1 MRKSKPK
8 KRILLPDP
16 KFNDPYVTRFINN
29 LMYDGKKTVAFRIFY
44 DSLDIVAEKMKNAE
58 KSPLEIWKQALDNIT
73 PHVEVKSRRV
83 GGATFQ
89 VPLEIRPDRKVSI
102 SMKNLILFA
111 RKRTGH
117 SMAEK
122 LAAEVMAAYN
132 NKAAHT
138 RKKRIPTVWLKPTRL
153 LPISG
158 SDNR

>member
-1 MRKSKPK
+1 MRKAKPK

-29 LMYDGKKTVAFRIFY
+29 LMFDGKKTVAFRIFY
-44 DSLDIVAEKMKNAE
+44 DSLDIVGDKMKNVE
-58 KSPLEIWKQALDNIT
+58 KTPLEIWKQALENIT

-102 SMKNLILFA
+102 SMKNLVFFA

-132 NKAAHT
+132 NEGGAFKKKEDTHRMAEANKAFAHF
-138 RKKRIPTVWLKPTRL
+138 RW
-153 LPISG
+153 
-158 SDNR
+158 

>member
-1 MRKSKPK
+1 MRKAKPK

-16 KFNDPYVTRFINN
+16 KFNDPYVTRFINK
-29 LMYDGKKTVAFRIFY
+29 LMYSGKKTVAFRIFY
-44 DSLDIVAEKMKNAE
+44 DSLDIVADKMKSAE
-58 KSPLEIWKQALDNIT
+58 KTPLEIWKQALDNIT

-111 RKRTGH
+111 RKRSGR

-132 NKAAHT
+132 QEGGAFKKKEDTHRMAEANKAFAHF
-138 RKKRIPTVWLKPTRL
+138 RF
-153 LPISG
+153 
-158 SDNR
+158 

>member
-1 MRKSKPK
+1 MRKAKPK

-29 LMYDGKKTVAFRIFY
+29 LMFSGKKTVAFRIFY
-44 DSLDIVAEKMKNAE
+44 DSLDIVGDKMKSAEKA
-58 KSPLEIWKQALDNIT
+58 PLEIWKQALDNIT

-89 VPLEIRPDRKVSI
+89 VPLEIRPDRKVSL
-102 SMKNLILFA
+102 SMKNLIFFA

-132 NKAAHT
+132 QEGGAFKKKEDTHRMAEANKAFAHF
-138 RKKRIPTVWLKPTRL
+138 RF
-153 LPISG
+153 
-158 SDNR
+158 

>member
-1 MRKSKPK
+1 MRKAKPK

-44 DSLDIVAEKMKNAE
+44 DSLEIVGEKMKNAD
-58 KSPLEIWKQALDNIT
+58 KTPLEIWKQALDNIT

-102 SMKNLILFA
+102 SMKNLILYA
-111 RKRTGH
+111 RRRSGH

-132 NKAAHT
+132 NEGGAYKKKEDTHRMAEANKAFAHF
-138 RKKRIPTVWLKPTRL
+138 RF
-153 LPISG
+153 
-158 SDNR
+158 